1 MKYAA
6 DFRKIARETLTGK
19 WKIVIL
25 VCLVALLLGGTST
38 DGLSLELEVE
48 DNWVEAVVEFAGITV
63 GSFGGGKSSVIGSF
77 LLDYAKT
84 IGIVSIIFSTFSF
97 IFGCVVEIGYRR
109 FHLNLIDNREA
120 SLRDLFQYFYRWRT
134 VLIANLL
141 QLIYITIGI
150 FLFVVP
156 GILAIYNYS
165 MTSYILAENPEL
177 TASEALRKSKEM
189 MKGNRWRF
197 FCLEISFIG
206 WDILCAFTLGIGQL
220 WLLPYKETAG
230 AAFYREISETWN
242 EPAEYMLEDVSKQ
255 RGGIIAVIIV
265 FVIIAS
271 TISLFLIGM
280 PDMQEAKTDEF
291 DIETCEVFD
300 INH

>member
-97 IFGCVVEIGYRR
+97 IFGCVIEIGYRR
-109 FHLNLIDNREA
+109 FHLNLIDNKEA
-120 SLRDLFQYFYRWRT
+120 SLRDLFQYFYRWKT

-156 GILAIYNYS
+156 GILAIYN
-165 MTSYILAENPEL
+165 
-177 TASEALRKSKEM
+177 
-189 MKGNRWRF
+189 
-197 FCLEISFIG
+197 
-206 WDILCAFTLGIGQL
+206 
-220 WLLPYKETAG
+220 
-230 AAFYREISETWN
+230 
-242 EPAEYMLEDVSKQ
+242 
-255 RGGIIAVIIV
+255 
-265 FVIIAS
+265 
-271 TISLFLIGM
+271 
-280 PDMQEAKTDEF
+280 
-291 DIETCEVFD
+291 
-300 INH
+300 